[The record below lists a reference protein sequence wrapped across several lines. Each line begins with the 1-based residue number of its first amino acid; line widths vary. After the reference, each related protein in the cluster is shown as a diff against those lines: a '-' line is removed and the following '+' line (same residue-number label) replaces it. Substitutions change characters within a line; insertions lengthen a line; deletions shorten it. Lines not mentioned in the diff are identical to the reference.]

1 MPERATLSAVSGTV
15 IIEAAINGATT
26 KAQNPNVPR
35 GPDEV
40 AADAL
45 ACFAAGAA
53 IVHNHVERFGI
64 GDADATAEAYLEG
77 WRPILD
83 QRPDALVYP
92 TVDVGPAG
100 VTYEHLRPLA
110 KAGAIRIGLCDPG
123 SVNLGGGSEHGPT
136 GGFVYANSFE
146 LIGATLD
153 LHAELGLGPSLAI
166 YEPGFLRATLA
177 YRAAGRLP
185 AGAMAKLYFSTDHGL
200 YGSPFGLP
208 PTRTALDAYLEML
221 DGTDLQWAV
230 SLAGGDI
237 IATDVARAAVERGGH
252 LHIGLEFFG
261 GDRRPSNV
269 ELVEEAVALVRSVDR
284 EPATCA
290 EAAAILGLP

>member
-1 MPERATLSAVSGTV
+1 VTQPV

-35 GPDEV
+35 GPAEV

-64 GDADATAEAYLEG
+64 GDAGATAEAYLEG
-77 WRPILD
+77 WRPIFEE
-83 QRPDALVYP
+83 RPDALVYP
-92 TVDVGPAG
+92 TVDVGPTG

-110 KAGAIRIGLCDPG
+110 KAGAIRLGLCDPG
-123 SVNLGGGSEHGPT
+123 SVNLGGGGDRGPT

-153 LHAELGLGPSLAI
+153 LHTELGLGPSLAI

-185 AGAMAKLYFSTDHGL
+185 AGAMAKLYFSTDRGL

-208 PTRTALDAYLEML
+208 PTITALDAYLEML
-221 DGTDLQWAV
+221 DRTDLPWAV

-237 IATDVARAAVERGGH
+237 VSTEVARVAVERGGH
-252 LHIGLEFFG
+252 LHVGLEFFG
-261 GDRRPSNV
+261 GERTPANV
-269 ELVEEAVALVRSVDR
+269 ELVEEAVALVRSLGR

-290 EAAAILGLP
+290 EAARILGLP